1 MKISNVYSEPTL
13 EVFLNPWE
21 LVISNSLVIRSNTK
35 FHATLES
42 PKPPGGSFERDA
54 SLRSKLRATPGFQT
68 QMEPCLTVIAPN
80 QSSYKYSVLYEGEFR
95 LFLLFPGE
103 RSEPIRGMLFTASS
117 TKDAGNF
124 RTLSYEWGKK
134 KQERHIFTESGV
146 LKIWESL
153 HDAILNLRDEMS
165 AAVLWIDAICINQSD
180 DEEKIHQIRLLPQ
193 IFQQASQT
201 IAFLGSD
208 RNSDDAIETL
218 LQIRAK
224 LDGPR
229 TWPKGLKHVP
239 HSWTNE
245 SKPNPKDPIWQ
256 DIRQFFGRTWFR
268 RAWIVQEAVAA
279 PTVTVFCGKWVVDW
293 EDIHSVMEVLQ
304 REPHLPDDVIA
315 SWGPFLTLSSL
326 RDSEARQRRFDL
338 LTLLD
343 TFQFLDS
350 TLKRDRFFALLGL
363 AADGNEEAFA
373 PQYGFTDFASIA
385 CRYGQAF
392 VKQGNGVHLLRQAGI
407 AGRSVLAQDRFPSW
421 LPDLTTKPTNR
432 LLDAHN
438 RGVIFN
444 ASRGVKEDITC
455 LTTRS
460 LWVHGCM
467 VDEILEVSKH
477 SNGQGLKQWIKYFAE
492 IDDMVQ
498 AVYGKTQPELA
509 HQLKVHVPI
518 AGAISVGDLSIED
531 SYAAF
536 SQGMKKARF
545 KNAKQL
551 KQRNSRASAT
561 NISGTMH
568 RGAMTMQAKSK
579 LYESL
584 LKKNIE
590 GWRFIVTKRK
600 YCGIAPNGVQ
610 VGDVVNVI
618 GGGDVPFILRKD
630 ADYAAFRLI
639 AGCYIH
645 GMMNGEAPKF
655 SDIDDTYFVIG

>member
-1 MKISNVYSEPTL
+1 M
-13 EVFLNPWE
+13 FLNPWE
-21 LVISNSLVIRSNTK
+21 LVISKRLVIHGNTK
-35 FHATLES
+35 FRATLER
-42 PKPPGGSFERDA
+42 PKPPGGSFGRDA
-54 SLRSKLRATPGFQT
+54 TLRSELRATPGFQT
-68 QMEPCLTVIAPN
+68 QMEPCLSAIAPN
-80 QSSYKYSVLYEGEFR
+80 RSSYKYSVLSQGEFR

-103 RSEPIRGMLFTASS
+103 QSEPIRGMLFTVSS
-117 TKDAGNF
+117 IQDAGNF

-134 KQERHIFTESGV
+134 RKERQILTESGM

-153 HDAILNLRDEMS
+153 YDAILNLRDETS
-165 AAVLWIDAICINQSD
+165 AAVLWADAICINQSD

-193 IFQQASQT
+193 IFQHASQT

-229 TWPKGLKHVP
+229 TWPKGLKHIP
-239 HSWTNE
+239 HYWTNE
-245 SKPNPKDPIWQ
+245 PKPYPKDPIWQ
-256 DIRQFFGRTWFR
+256 DIKHFFDRTWFG

-293 EDIHSVMEVLQ
+293 EDIHSAMEVVQ
-304 REPHLPDDVIA
+304 REPQLPDDVVA

-338 LTLLD
+338 LTLLN
-343 TFQFLDS
+343 TFQYLDS
-350 TLKRDRFFALLGL
+350 TLKRDHFFALLGL

-373 PQYGFTDFASIA
+373 PQYGSSDFASIA
-385 CRYGQAF
+385 CRYGRAF
-392 VKQGNGVHLLRQAGI
+392 VKQGKGVHLLRQAGI

-421 LPDLTTKPTNR
+421 LPDFTTKPTNR

-438 RGVIFN
+438 RDVIFN
-444 ASRGVKEDITC
+444 ASEGVEEDITC
-455 LTTRS
+455 PNSTS
-460 LWVHGCM
+460 LCVSGCM
-467 VDEILEVSKH
+467 VDEIVEVSKH
-477 SNGQGLKQWIKYFAE
+477 SNGQGPKQWIKYFAE
-492 IDDMVQ
+492 IDDMLQ
-498 AVYGKTQPELA
+498 ALYGKTQPEHA
-509 HQLKVHVPI
+509 HHLKVHVPI
-518 AGAISVGDLSIED
+518 AGAISVGNLTIED

-536 SQGMKKARF
+536 SQGLKKARF
-545 KNAKQL
+545 KSAKHL
-551 KQRNSRASAT
+551 RLRNSKVSAT
-561 NISGTMH
+561 NIPGTMH
-568 RGAMTMQAKSK
+568 RGAMTMQDKSK

-610 VGDVVNVI
+610 VGDIVSVI
-618 GGGDVPFILRKD
+618 GGGDVPFILREVASHKT
-630 ADYAAFRLI
+630 FRLI

-655 SDIDDTYFVIG
+655 SDVEDTYFLIE